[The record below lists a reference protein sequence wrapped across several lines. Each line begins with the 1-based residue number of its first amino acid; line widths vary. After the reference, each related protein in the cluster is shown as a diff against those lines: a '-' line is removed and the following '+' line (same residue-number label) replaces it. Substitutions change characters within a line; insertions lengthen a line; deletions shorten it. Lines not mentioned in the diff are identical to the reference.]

1 MIHGVCTPISNRR
14 KCVRVR
20 RGIVRLDFGFGFKMT
35 SSLTRATA
43 REFGGDDADDGFD
56 RVGWINART
65 SQAAAASSGTT
76 NNVSG
81 MDGFLTDLEL
91 QLQLLGEDLSTTLEE
106 RSREGVQRAP
116 RAMRELELVEDR
128 VEGLREEVRK
138 ILERLDETE
147 SSSRA
152 SVETLR
158 ALDAA
163 KRRMDS
169 ARETLQEANGLAD
182 LMASVDGVFASGNIR
197 AMSDALARMKRGL
210 AVVGDVPEF
219 ADGQDKV
226 NAFEHK
232 LEGIVRP
239 ALVTALESQNSTAA
253 RELGDVLRATGRGS
267 ALESTY
273 ADTRV
278 TTRMLKQWKS
288 RQRASTSTETVAEA
302 AEKSRLVS
310 DFLSYLAGE
319 LRKEIAWCSSTFP
332 DDAGLL
338 IPVSW
343 CSMHAAL
350 EASLTE
356 VLSAMSLEELVPVR
370 RAFEAYVSDVGG
382 ALSKIAVES
391 LSTSRADAVKGA
403 VGDAMMAIVEP
414 FIAVEQRYGE
424 LELTHLRSELEALV
438 QVPQAQSIAT
448 SDDLTAVVQTL
459 LETLPK
465 AMGALS
471 AAVDRCDEITG
482 GVEVLTCVHAIES
495 GIEHYVDL
503 VSLVLRDLRKA
514 AGLIDSTAATLKVR
528 ATSAGEEYIRG
539 SLSLLELI
547 NAAPSAALDLE
558 MRIRDKIVRLRTKTH
573 PALDASTEYSD
584 GTKARSLT
592 ELSAG
597 AHASRTRKLIAFF
610 EKVAEAAAKHSL
622 DSPILPVGYEHI
634 NALTRAM
641 EKFVYDTLLGRVSL
655 ELKGIA
661 NSDVW
666 SAKPMESAYKLPTF
680 SAYPQECMT
689 NAGEYLL
696 SLPQYLDNL
705 HDDDAVRI
713 IAPVAGESFD
723 DSATAEVW
731 IGKVAEA
738 SAELVLKEVQAIKAL
753 SEQGSAQLAAD
764 LEYFSNIVAALS
776 LSPPEMLIA
785 WCKCVSTP
793 VDEYIAFAHSPD
805 GVDPRVV
812 RAVAAA
818 RDIVLT
824 H

>member
-1 MIHGVCTPISNRR
+1 MMMS
-14 KCVRVR
+14 
-20 RGIVRLDFGFGFKMT
+20 
-35 SSLTRATA
+35 SSLTLTRVTA
-43 REFGGDDADDGFD
+43 REFGGDDGTGDDTDGSFD
-56 RVGWINART
+56 RIAWINART
-65 SQAAAASSGTT
+65 SQAGEAASSGSNT
-76 NNVSG
+76 

-91 QLQLLGEDLSTTLEE
+91 QLQLLGEDLSATLEE
-106 RSREGVQRAP
+106 RSREGIHRAP
-116 RAMRELELVEDR
+116 RAMREIELVEDR
-128 VEGLREEVRK
+128 VEGLREEVKK
-138 ILERLDETE
+138 ILGRLDETE

-253 RELGDVLRATGRGS
+253 RELRDVLRATGRGS

-288 RQRASTSTETVAEA
+288 RERASGASTETEA
-302 AEKSRLVS
+302 GAAGKSRLVT
-310 DFLSYLAGE
+310 DFLSYLSGE
-319 LRKEIAWCSSTFP
+319 LRNEIAWCSSTFP
-332 DDAGLL
+332 DDASLL

-356 VLSAMSLEELVPVR
+356 TLSAMSLEELAPVR
-370 RAFEAYVSDVGG
+370 RAFESYVSDVGG

-391 LSTSRADAVKGA
+391 LSTSRVDAVKGA

-424 LELTHLRSELEALV
+424 LELAHLRGELEALV

-465 AMGALS
+465 AMGILS
-471 AAVDRCDEITG
+471 AAVDRCDEISG

-495 GIEHYVDL
+495 GVEHYVDL

-514 AGLIDSTAATLKVR
+514 AGLIDSTAATLKAR

-558 MRIRDKIVRLRTKTH
+558 MKIRDKILRLRTKTR

-584 GTKARSLT
+584 GTKARSLA

-622 DSPILPVGYEHI
+622 DSPILPVGSEHM

-641 EKFVYDTLLGRVSL
+641 EKFVYDALLGRVSL

-666 SAKPMESAYKLPTF
+666 NAKPTESAYKLPTF

-705 HDDDAVRI
+705 HDDDTVRVT
-713 IAPVAGESFD
+713 APVAGESFN

-776 LSPPEMLIA
+776 LSPPETLIA

-793 VDEYIAFAHSPD
+793 GDEYVAFARSPD

-818 RDIVLT
+818 REIALT